1 VAISQARH
9 LYETRGAVLAWTAV
23 PGAKALC
30 VLNHV
35 LVLSALAGV
44 FLAGTRKQASGI
56 PSHQL
61 LGLQCGGSACACG
74 NGHSGFQRR
83 LSSRAEEEEGQ
94 EEEEEEEKTRGRS
107 VAEYSMLPS
116 PPVPPSRPSRA
127 VPGNSGY
134 CSFCVA
140 ERGCAH
146 DSAQGP
152 AADAGLVDVVVVVA
166 VAAGVAAIAAC
177 SAWPPRGR
185 AGRAGPRE
193 TRRVGHETWRVRSG
207 VPMAPAPA
215 WRRRSTRGRCRGGG
229 VRSRTRRGSLAAARG
244 PRRAAERYPW
254 HGEAAAAAW
263 VDDLA
268 ARLLFLL
275 LLVVVVV
282 GW

>member
-1 VAISQARH
+1 VA
-9 LYETRGAVLAWTAV
+9 
-23 PGAKALC
+23 GAKTSC

-35 LVLSALAGV
+35 LVLSALVGE

-61 LGLQCGGSACACG
+61 LGLPCGGSACDCG
-74 NGHSGFQRR
+74 NGHSSFQHRI
-83 LSSRAEEEEGQ
+83 SSRAEEEEGQ
-94 EEEEEEEKTRGRS
+94 QEEEEEETKKRRRS
-107 VAEYSMLPS
+107 MAEYSMLPS

-140 ERGCAH
+140 EGGCAH

-152 AADAGLVDVVVVVA
+152 AADAGLVDVVAVVA
-166 VAAGVAAIAAC
+166 VAAGVAAVAAC

-185 AGRAGPRE
+185 AGRAGRRE

-215 WRRRSTRGRCRGGG
+215 WRRRSTRGRYRGGG

-254 HGEAAAAAW
+254 HAEAAAAAW
-263 VDDLA
+263 VDVLA
-268 ARLLFLL
+268 ARL

-282 GW
+282 VGVVRVSKEVGGRVF